1 MAFQKGH
8 KPMGGQLRVKKKKT
22 IQKEMALEQLKQGIL
37 KELKPI
43 LRGALDSARG
53 LTVMY
58 QKKKVKTKEGFKRIG
73 ELVQVKDQARVE
85 ELLQGSCSGDDWY
98 YITTKDPNIQ
108 AIKELWDRSFGKV
121 KESLELTGNEGGP
134 IELGVVLKNKIDKI
148 YGNSGNG

>member
-1 MAFQKGH
+1 
-8 KPMGGQLRVKKKKT
+8 MGGQLRVKKKKT